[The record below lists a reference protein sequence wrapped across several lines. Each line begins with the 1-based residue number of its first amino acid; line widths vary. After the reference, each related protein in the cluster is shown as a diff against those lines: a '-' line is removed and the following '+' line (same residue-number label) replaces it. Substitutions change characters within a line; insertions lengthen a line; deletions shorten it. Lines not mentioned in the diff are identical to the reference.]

1 MRARTSSNA
10 SAHDVA
16 VSASNLLAVHRPPGS
31 VTRQGLETNVSVG
44 LRYLISWLQG
54 TGAAAIDDLMEDA
67 ATAEISRA
75 QIWQWVH
82 HDVEL
87 ADGTE
92 VTGALVERLLAEHAQ
107 RALDEGVPAEIV
119 SMARALFKQV
129 ALSDEFIDFLT
140 LPAYGYLA

>member
-1 MRARTSSNA
+1 M
-10 SAHDVA
+10 
-16 VSASNLLAVHRPPGS
+16 
-31 VTRQGLETNVSVG
+31 TRQGLETNVSVG

-92 VTGALVERLLAEHAQ
+92 VTAELVDGLLAEHTQ
-107 RALDEGVPAEIV
+107 TRP
-119 SMARALFKQV
+119 R
-129 ALSDEFIDFLT
+129 
-140 LPAYGYLA
+140 